1 MFLEDT
7 KSIRKYGDLFALFNY
22 NVFNEM
28 LYFEEYF
35 LKSVLGT
42 FKNFADRNIE
52 NITQNH
58 LIYAEMLSELA
69 DINSIAV
76 AV

>member
-1 MFLEDT
+1 MFKEETL
-7 KSIRKYGDLFALFNY
+7 KVRRYGDLFALYNN

-52 NITQNH
+52 NIT
-58 LIYAEMLSELA
+58 
-69 DINSIAV
+69 
-76 AV
+76 

>member
-1 MFLEDT
+1 MFKDET

-52 NITQNH
+52 NIT
-58 LIYAEMLSELA
+58 
-69 DINSIAV
+69 
-76 AV
+76 

>member
-1 MFLEDT
+1 MFNDET
-7 KSIRKYGDLFALFNY
+7 QKIRRYGDLFALFNN

-28 LYFEEYF
+28 LYFEQYF

-69 DINSIAV
+69 DINSITV
-76 AV
+76 VV